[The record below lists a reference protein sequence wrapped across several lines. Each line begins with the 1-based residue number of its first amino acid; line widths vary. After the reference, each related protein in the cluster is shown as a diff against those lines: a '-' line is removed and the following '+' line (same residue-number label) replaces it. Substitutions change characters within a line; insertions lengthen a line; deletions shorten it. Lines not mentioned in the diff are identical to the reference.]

1 MASGFPFVTH
11 FAPLLGVF
19 ELETPELA
27 VGLIAAAVL
36 PALVIGLVMR
46 AKAKQAKADAA
57 AMLDKVRFDAEAA
70 AKAAQAEA
78 AARVD
83 EANRKLAEATAK
95 LQDTE
100 QRFATH
106 RDVSD
111 RRQTD
116 AAKEISRLEAELTT
130 VKELAAQLVPT
141 QARIKDLEIALAA
154 EQGRVQAQEQAI
166 AATNAR
172 AVDFEKRMMEA
183 HDIAAKAKTARQEIE
198 TELKVIRDEQA
209 ARAAEGGPEAEL
221 VKAHEAN
228 RQLEVKIANLQ
239 RALKST
245 EARVEMV
252 QKEFMNAVGMPSA
265 PTPGAAASS
274 TGSDKRVRDLEEK
287 LAQTEAESRKRARED
302 GYKIAELEY
311 RLSEALE
318 SAAPVPQA
326 PQPAAE
332 PVVEARPEPEAE
344 PKSEPAPAAKAE
356 PVAEPQP
363 EPEPPTA
370 SAPTPEPP
378 REEPKAPAAKPAP
391 AKPASTP
398 SDELPLGDSVS

>member
-1 MASGFPFVTH
+1 MAFGFPFVTH
-11 FAPLLGVF
+11 FDPLLGVF
-19 ELETPELA
+19 ALETPEL
-27 VGLIAAAVL
+27 VTGLIAAAVL
-36 PALVIGLVMR
+36 PALIIGLVLR
-46 AKAKQAKADAA
+46 AKAKQAQTEAA
-57 AMLDKVRFDAEAA
+57 ATLEKVRFDAEAA

-83 EANRKLAEATAK
+83 EANRKLVEVTAK

-116 AAKEISRLEAELTT
+116 AAKEISRLEADLTA
-130 VKELAAQLVPT
+130 VKEVAAQLGPT

-183 HDIAAKAKTARQEIE
+183 HDIAAKHKTAQQEIE
-198 TELKVIRDEQA
+198 AELKVIRDEQA

-221 VKAHEAN
+221 AKAHEAN
-228 RQLEVKIANLQ
+228 RQLEVKIGNLQ

-265 PTPGAAASS
+265 PVAGAAASS
-274 TGSDKRVRDLEEK
+274 GGNDKRVRELEEK

-318 SAAPVPQA
+318 SATPAPQA

-332 PVVEARPEPEAE
+332 PVVE
-344 PKSEPAPAAKAE
+344 PKSEPVAK
-356 PVAEPQP
+356 PPP
-363 EPEPPTA
+363 EPETPPA
-370 SAPTPEPP
+370 PAPTPEPP
-378 REEPKAPAAKPAP
+378 HEEAKASTAAKPAP
-391 AKPASTP
+391 AKPAATP